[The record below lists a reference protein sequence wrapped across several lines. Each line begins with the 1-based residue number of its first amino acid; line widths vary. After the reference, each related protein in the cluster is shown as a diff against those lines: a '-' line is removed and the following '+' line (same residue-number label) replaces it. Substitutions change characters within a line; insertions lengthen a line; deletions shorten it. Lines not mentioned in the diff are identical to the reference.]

1 MKKIDCLRCGQ
12 KMRYFGTEKLQFGQ
26 TSWIFGD
33 LPNLLA
39 GAMEVDVYC
48 CSDCKKL
55 EFFLAEENEME
66 DELPQKQCP
75 NCGRMH
81 DFDYPKCPFCK
92 HNYYA

>member
-48 CSDCKKL
+48 CSECRKL
-55 EFFLAEENEME
+55 EFFLVEENEME
-66 DELPQKQCP
+66 EELPQKQCP